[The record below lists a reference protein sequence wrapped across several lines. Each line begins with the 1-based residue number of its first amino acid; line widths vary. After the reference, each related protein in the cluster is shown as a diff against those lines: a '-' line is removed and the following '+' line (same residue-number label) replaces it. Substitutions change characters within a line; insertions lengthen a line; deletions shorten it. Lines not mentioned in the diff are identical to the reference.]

1 MKIAKLTLISAS
13 ICLLGSL
20 LVADAKPVKK
30 DGFLQINP
38 NIKNEALRSELDILK
53 QEFDGKRDDI
63 LKIYEKEIQYLIEKR
78 QAEVSTIK
86 VDFSKKRELIL
97 TRHTETGKLTT
108 KPYTK
113 KKNKSVV
120 DKSKLQKIK

>member
-1 MKIAKLTLISAS
+1 MKLVKLTVISAS

-20 LVADAKPVKK
+20 LVADTKPVKK

-38 NIKNEALRSELDILK
+38 NIKNEALRGELDILK

-63 LKIYEKEIQYLIEKR
+63 LKTYEKEIQYLIEKR

-86 VDFSKKRELIL
+86 IDFSKKRELIL
-97 TRHTETGKLTT
+97 NRHAETGKLTT

-113 KKNKSVV
+113 KNNKSVV